1 MKKTGIIALLCCAF
15 ALCLVLAGCGSP
27 SDGSDEA
34 TGKDAFS
41 GTWILTSMSQ
51 DGAEASSDDISTLA
65 ALGME
70 VKLTL
75 NEDGSA
81 QMDMI
86 DDHMSG
92 TWEFTSSTEGAATLD
107 GQAVELR
114 IEGETLNMLEKG
126 YTMSFKKVQAK
137 EAASSSAAASGEA
150 SEASEAAE
158 PAESEA
164 SSSASAV

>member
-1 MKKTGIIALLCCAF
+1 
-15 ALCLVLAGCGSP
+15 
-27 SDGSDEA
+27 
-34 TGKDAFS
+34 
-41 GTWILTSMSQ
+41 MSQ